1 MQTIELNQSE
11 LRILTQLNENI
22 QKLQGQLQVALAV
35 VMASRNIDNFS
46 ISRIDGN
53 KIYIEE
59 GTV

>member
-46 ISRIDGN
+46 ISRIDGKQN
-53 KIYIEE
+53 IH
-59 GTV
+59 